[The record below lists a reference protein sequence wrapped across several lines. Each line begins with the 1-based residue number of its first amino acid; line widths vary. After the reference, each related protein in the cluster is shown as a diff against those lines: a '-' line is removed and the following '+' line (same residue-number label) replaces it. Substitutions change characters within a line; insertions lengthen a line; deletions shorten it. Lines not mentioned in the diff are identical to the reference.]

1 MSLSFGSAT
10 CHDPLPNFCLGQ
22 PWPFPHLPRPLYLPP
37 QKHSSRST
45 IALKLA
51 ARPCL
56 TIALN
61 CQLDSS
67 ATCLLLPQEDSV
79 SWIPQRKGHYPTLPP
94 LFKHNSCGQMQAR
107 GLSQNV
113 RRIYYYQNSTC
124 CMVYS
129 NPLLQM
135 IVWTQGLPITTNP
148 YIWQDRYCRYM
159 QVQGQCIFNTRSTIV
174 QVQLPSQNI
183 AISISSQPII
193 VGLAMILDQEWE
205 T

>member
-1 MSLSFGSAT
+1 MVPTRVNSPVPYPGKIPEGINPT
-10 CHDPLPNFCLGQ
+10 
-22 PWPFPHLPRPLYLPP
+22 WE
-37 QKHSSRST
+37 
-45 IALKLA
+45 A
-51 ARPCL
+51 ARRQSTKGANATRGNGVNAPSHFQSQAPGKPSTL
-56 TIALN
+56 KE
-61 CQLDSS
+61 SS
-67 ATCLLLPQEDSV
+67 MVEGGWV
-79 SWIPQRKGHYPTLPP
+79 
-94 LFKHNSCGQMQAR
+94 FKHNSCGQMQAR

-129 NPLLQM
+129 NPFLQM
-135 IVWTQGLPITTNP
+135 IIWTQGLPITTNP

-159 QVQGQCIFNTRSTIV
+159 QVQGQCIFHTRSTIV

-193 VGLAMILDQEWE
+193 IGLAMILDQEWE

>member
-1 MSLSFGSAT
+1 LPGAT
-10 CHDPLPNFCLGQ
+10 LAI
-22 PWPFPHLPRPLYLPP
+22 
-37 QKHSSRST
+37 ST
-45 IALKLA
+45 LA
-51 ARPCL
+51 AALVTPSAEAFFAIHHCL
-56 TIALN
+56 EIGGAAMSDHCFELSAGFLSYLLANATGGL
-61 CQLDSS
+61 CKLDSS
-67 ATCLLLPQEDSV
+67 A
-79 SWIPQRKGHYPTLPP
+79 KGSLSHPSSL
-94 LFKHNSCGQMQAR
+94 KHNSCGQMQAR

-159 QVQGQCIFNTRSTIV
+159 QVQGQCIFHTRSTIV

-183 AISISSQPII
+183 ATSISSQPINI
-193 VGLAMILDQEWE
+193 GLAMILDQEWE